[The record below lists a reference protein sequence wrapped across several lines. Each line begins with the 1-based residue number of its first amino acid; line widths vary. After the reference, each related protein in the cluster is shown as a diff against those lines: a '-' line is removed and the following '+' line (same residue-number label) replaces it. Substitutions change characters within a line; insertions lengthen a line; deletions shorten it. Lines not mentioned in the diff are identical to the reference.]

1 MLPPSGKAGIR
12 TAAICGTGTAC
23 PRRNPIRKSQEA
35 SALSPMRTVRGR
47 SILGAESTVDAGAH
61 RAKIAALV
69 LLGLGVAFYLMFA
82 VGETAGG
89 DISGV
94 QHFLPA
100 AILIVLLRAA
110 WKRPRAAGIALL
122 ALAVPL
128 GIAYVTLLVVRDL
141 PPTWALIVVLPPVV
155 TGLLLVRA
163 GRREHT
169 SA

>member
-1 MLPPSGKAGIR
+1 
-12 TAAICGTGTAC
+12 
-23 PRRNPIRKSQEA
+23 
-35 SALSPMRTVRGR
+35 
-47 SILGAESTVDAGAH
+47 VDAGAR

-94 QHFLPA
+94 QHFPPA
-100 AILIVLLRAA
+100 AILAVLLLAA
-110 WKRPRAAGIALL
+110 LRRPHAAGIALL
-122 ALAVPL
+122 ALTVAL
-128 GIAYVTLLVVRDL
+128 GIAYAGLLVVRDL
-141 PPTWALIVVLPPVV
+141 PPMLALIVVLPPAV

-169 SA
+169 